1 MKPGINGADETIPT
15 APNTP
20 SSGLISAFD
29 TALALIVSPEILLS
43 QLESDFL
50 WISIRYWKVLIVKA
64 RWGSVPTRAAPLFWN
79 VRSHDTVERSFWETS
94 RTCLAVYVFSL
105 SGARSRDVCQPVST
119 H

>member
-64 RWGSVPTRAAPLFWN
+64 RWGSVPTRAAPFFFG
-79 VRSHDTVERSFWETS
+79 TY
-94 RTCLAVYVFSL
+94 AVTTPSNAA
-105 SGARSRDVCQPVST
+105 SGKRVGHV
-119 H
+119 